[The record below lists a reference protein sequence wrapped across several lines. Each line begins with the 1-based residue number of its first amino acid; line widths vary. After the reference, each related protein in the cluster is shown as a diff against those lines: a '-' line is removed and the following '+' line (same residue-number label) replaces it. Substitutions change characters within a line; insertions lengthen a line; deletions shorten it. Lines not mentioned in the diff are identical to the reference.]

1 MITLKKAFHAYN
13 AIIELMNEKMS
24 FKDAYTLLM
33 AKKELEY
40 PVQFFAEKEHEL
52 VDKYAIKN
60 EDGKV
65 VLNGNQFQMPKDKV
79 EDFTKEH
86 DELDSIEVAVDLKEK
101 TLHGFSEI
109 KPSVL
114 EALMELFD
122 FEE

>member
-13 AIIELMNEKMS
+13 AIGELMNEKMS
-24 FKDAYTLLM
+24 FKDAHTLLV
-33 AKKELEY
+33 AKKELEHH
-40 PVQFFAEKEHEL
+40 VQFYADKEHEL

-60 EDGKV
+60 ENGEV
-65 VLNGNQFQMPKDKV
+65 VLNGNQFQMPTDKIA
-79 EDFTKEH
+79 DFAKEH
-86 DELDSIEVAVDLKEK
+86 EELDSVEVAVDLKEK
-101 TLHGFSEI
+101 TIHGLTEI

>member
-1 MITLKKAFHAYN
+1 MKFIITKVLNLRHAIT
-13 AIIELMNEKMS
+13 AS
-24 FKDAYTLLM
+24 
-33 AKKELEY
+33 LE
-40 PVQFFAEKEHEL
+40 QL
-52 VDKYAIKN
+52 KN

-65 VLNGNQFQMPKDKV
+65 VLNGNQFQIPKDKV
-79 EDFTKEH
+79 EDFMKEH
-86 DELDSIEVAVDLKEK
+86 DELDSVEVAVDLKEK